1 MTGVS
6 FSQAIELFIESR
18 RAARY
23 SENTLNDY
31 RNTYKRFRQ
40 FLDDDPP
47 LARIT
52 ITTITRFMAS
62 TMDVSDKTALN
73 YHTGLSSLWNWAVK
87 NGHYDRNIVR
97 LVDPPVPEKRVII
110 PFTRNEV
117 SILLEAAGE
126 GRMHIRDVAIVLTL
140 VDTGIRASEICDLR
154 IRDLNTIERRL
165 HVVFGKGDKEREL
178 KVCERTLEA
187 ILTYLVGQRIVN
199 PHNLKKRNL
208 PLFVTKMNTKMN
220 RNTIRLLTERLESR
234 SGVNNVHAH
243 RFRHTFAV
251 TYLRNGGNVYTLQ
264 ELLGHATLDMVKR
277 YLEIAQIDIDND
289 HDRASPV
296 KIWML

>member
-87 NGHYDRNIVR
+87 NGHYDQNIVR
-97 LVDPPVPEKRVII
+97 LVDPPVPEKRAII

-126 GRMHIRDVAIVLTL
+126 GKMHIRDVAIVLTL
-140 VDTGIRASEICDLR
+140 LDTGIRASEICDLR

-178 KVCERTLEA
+178 KVCERTLET
-187 ILTYLVGQRIVN
+187 ILTYLVGQRIIN

-208 PLFVTKMNTKMN
+208 PLFVT
-220 RNTIRLLTERLESR
+220 R
-234 SGVNNVHAH
+234 
-243 RFRHTFAV
+243 
-251 TYLRNGGNVYTLQ
+251 
-264 ELLGHATLDMVKR
+264 
-277 YLEIAQIDIDND
+277 
-289 HDRASPV
+289 
-296 KIWML
+296 

>member
-1 MTGVS
+1 MTGIPI
-6 FSQAIELFIESR
+6 SQAIELFVESR

-23 SENTLNDY
+23 SENTLKDY

-40 FLDDDPP
+40 FLGADLP

-52 ITTITRFMAS
+52 VSTITHFMAAI
-62 TMDVSDKTALN
+62 TDVSDKTALN
-73 YHTGLSSLWNWAVK
+73 YHTGLSSLWGWAAK
-87 NGHYDRNIVR
+87 NGHCDQNIVR
-97 LVDPPVPEKRVII
+97 LVDPPAPEKRVII
-110 PFTRNEV
+110 PLTRNEV
-117 SILLEAAGE
+117 SFLLEAAGE
-126 GRMHIRDVAIVLTL
+126 SRMHIRDVAIVLTL
-140 VDTGIRASEICDLR
+140 LDTGIRASEICDLR

-165 HVVFGKGDKEREL
+165 HVVFGKGDREREL

-187 ILTYLVGQRIVN
+187 ILDHLGQRAIT

-208 PLFVTKMNTKMN
+208 PLFMTEQNTKMS
-220 RNTIRLLTERLESR
+220 RNTIQQLMERLGCRSR
-234 SGVNNVHAH
+234 VNNVHAH

-251 TYLRNGGNVYTLQ
+251 SYLRNGGNVYTLQ
-264 ELLGHATLDMVKR
+264 EMLGHATLDMVKR

-296 KIWML
+296 KAWVL